1 MPTVRSGPV
10 IGLTAQLVV
19 LAVLAVT
26 VGLTGA
32 GWLAGVG
39 YAAAT
44 CLALSRGLRR
54 AGASG
59 LGPADRVTLTR
70 AVPVGAVTALVVDS
84 FSRPTPVGL
93 LVTVAAVA
101 LLLDAV
107 DGQVARRTGTVS
119 ALGARFDMEVDAF
132 LILVLSVYVA
142 PAAGSWVLAIGL
154 MRYVFVAASAVLPW
168 LGGSLPPRLWRKVV
182 AAAQGVLLAVAA
194 AEVLPQPWTT
204 LVLVAALA
212 LLIESFGRDVAWL
225 WRRRPTSRSQQAAR
239 PRFAPVAVALAPA
252 PAARLV
258 AGRAGATPPAHAPG
272 HTPVALPLTDGQT
285 PVIVPP
291 LLPVP
296 AMATLSGAT
305 VPAHWTR

>member
-19 LAVLAVT
+19 LAALAAT

-39 YAAAT
+39 YAAVT

-54 AGASG
+54 SGASG

-70 AVPVGAVTALVVDS
+70 AVLVGAVTALVVDS
-84 FSRPTPVGL
+84 FDRPTPVGL
-93 LVTVAAVA
+93 LVTVTAVA

-132 LILVLSVYVA
+132 LILVLSVCVA

-194 AEVLPQPWTT
+194 AEVLPRSWTT

-225 WRRRPTSRSQQAAR
+225 WRRRPTSRRQPAAR
-239 PRFAPVAVALAPA
+239 PRVAVAPAPA

-258 AGRAGATPPAHAPG
+258 TGRAGATPLARAPG

>member
-10 IGLTAQLVV
+10 IGLTAQLAV
-19 LAVLAVT
+19 LAVLAAT
-26 VGLTGA
+26 VGLTAA
-32 GWLAGVG
+32 GWLAGMG
-39 YAAAT
+39 YAAVT

-54 AGASG
+54 AGASR

-70 AVPVGAVTALVVDS
+70 AVLVGAVTALVVDS
-84 FSRPTPVGL
+84 FGRPTPVGL
-93 LVTVAAVA
+93 LVTVTAVA

-107 DGQVARRTGTVS
+107 DGNVARRTGTVS

-142 PAAGSWVLAIGL
+142 PTAGSWVLAIGL

-194 AEVLPQPWTT
+194 AEVLPRPWTT

-212 LLIESFGRDVAWL
+212 LLVESFGRDVAWL
-225 WRRRPTSRSQQAAR
+225 WRRRPTYRRQPVAR
-239 PRFAPVAVALAPA
+239 PRLAVAPA
-252 PAARLV
+252 PAPATRRV
-258 AGRAGATPPAHAPG
+258 TGRAGATPLARAPG
-272 HTPVALPLTDGQT
+272 HTPVALPLTDGQP
-285 PVIVPP
+285 PVTVPP

-296 AMATLSGAT
+296 AMATLSGAA